1 MTIMEKINADMK
13 TAMKAKDKVTL
24 TVLRSMKAAIVKES
38 QAKNQHN
45 SEDVIEVN
53 ALAKEVNSRKKSIE
67 EYREKTNRQDK
78 IDELEAEIAL
88 IAQYMPKPL
97 TEDEVKDI
105 VNTVVSE
112 YGKPVN
118 ELTMKNDMS
127 KLVNT
132 AKAKIGGMANG
143 ELISSLVRNIILGK

>member
-24 TVLRSMKAAIVKES
+24 GVLRSMKAAIVKES

-45 SEDVIEVN
+45 SEDVIELT
-53 ALAKEVNSRKKSIE
+53 ALTKEVKSRQKSIE

-78 IDELEAEIAL
+78 IDELEAEIA
-88 IAQYMPKPL
+88 IIEAYTPKPL

-105 VNTVVSE
+105 VNTVVAE

-118 ELTMKNDMS
+118 ELSMKDMGPLINS
-127 KLVNT
+127 
-132 AKAKIGGMANG
+132 AKAKIGPTADG
-143 ELISSLVRNIILGK
+143 ELISTLVRNIIQGK

>member
-24 TVLRSMKAAIVKES
+24 GVLRSMKAAIVKES

-45 SEDVIEVN
+45 SEDVIELT
-53 ALAKEVNSRKKSIE
+53 ALTKEVKSRQKSID

-78 IDELEAEIAL
+78 IDELEAEIA
-88 IAQYMPKPL
+88 IIEAYTPKPL

-105 VNTVVSE
+105 VNTVVAD
-112 YGKPVN
+112 YGKPVD
-118 ELTMKNDMS
+118 ELSMKDMGPLINS
-127 KLVNT
+127 
-132 AKAKIGGMANG
+132 AKAKIGPTADG
-143 ELISSLVRNIILGK
+143 ELISSLVRNIIQGK

>member
-24 TVLRSMKAAIVKES
+24 GVLRSMKAAIVKES

-45 SEDVIEVN
+45 SEDVIELT
-53 ALAKEVNSRKKSIE
+53 ALTKEVKSRQKSIE

-78 IDELEAEIAL
+78 IDELEAEIA
-88 IAQYMPKPL
+88 IIEDYIPKPL
-97 TEDEVKDI
+97 IEDEVKDI
-105 VNTVVSE
+105 VNTVVAE

-118 ELTMKNDMS
+118 ELSMKDMGP
-127 KLVNT
+127 LINN
-132 AKAKIGGMANG
+132 AKAKIGPMADG
-143 ELISSLVRNIILGK
+143 ELISALVRNIIQGK

>member
-67 EYREKTNRQDK
+67 EYREKTTRQDK

-88 IAQYMPKPL
+88 ITQYMPKPL
-97 TEDEVKDI
+97 TKDEVKDI
-105 VNTVVSE
+105 VNAVVSE
-112 YGKPVN
+112 YGKPFN

-127 KLVNT
+127 KLVNA
-132 AKAKIGGMANG
+132 AKAKIGGMADG

>member
-24 TVLRSMKAAIVKES
+24 GVLRSMKAAIVKES

-45 SEDVIEVN
+45 SEDVIELT
-53 ALAKEVNSRKKSIE
+53 ALTKEVKSRQKSIE

-78 IDELEAEIAL
+78 IDELEAEIA
-88 IAQYMPKPL
+88 IIEAYTPKPL

-105 VNTVVSE
+105 VNTVVAD

-118 ELTMKNDMS
+118 ELSMKDMGP
-127 KLVNT
+127 LVNS
-132 AKAKIGGMANG
+132 AKAKIGPTADG
-143 ELISSLVRNIILGK
+143 EFISNLVRNIILGK

>member
-45 SEDVIEVN
+45 SEDVIELT
-53 ALAKEVNSRKKSIE
+53 ALAKEVKSRQKSIE

-78 IDELEAEIAL
+78 IDELEAEIA
-88 IAQYMPKPL
+88 IIEAYTPKPL
-97 TEDEVKDI
+97 TEDEVKGI
-105 VNTVVSE
+105 VNTVVAD

-118 ELTMKNDMS
+118 ELSMKDMGPLINS
-127 KLVNT
+127 
-132 AKAKIGGMANG
+132 AKTKIGPTADG
-143 ELISSLVRNIILGK
+143 ELISNLVRNIIQGK

>member
-24 TVLRSMKAAIVKES
+24 GVLRSMKAAIVKES

-45 SEDVIEVN
+45 SEDVIELT
-53 ALAKEVNSRKKSIE
+53 ALTKEVKSRQKSIE

-78 IDELEAEIAL
+78 IDELEAEIA
-88 IAQYMPKPL
+88 IIEAYTPKPL

-105 VNTVVSE
+105 VNTVVAD

-118 ELTMKNDMS
+118 ELSMKDMGPLINS
-127 KLVNT
+127 
-132 AKAKIGGMANG
+132 AKAKIGPTADGG
-143 ELISSLVRNIILGK
+143 LISSLVRNIILGK

>member
-24 TVLRSMKAAIVKES
+24 GVLRSMKAAIVKES

-45 SEDVIEVN
+45 SEDVIELT
-53 ALAKEVNSRKKSIE
+53 ALTKEVKSRQKSIE

-78 IDELEAEIAL
+78 IDELEAEIA
-88 IAQYMPKPL
+88 IIEAYTPKPL

-105 VNTVVSE
+105 VNTVVAD
-112 YGKPVN
+112 YGKPVD
-118 ELTMKNDMS
+118 ELSMKDMGPLINS
-127 KLVNT
+127 
-132 AKAKIGGMANG
+132 AKTKIGPTADG
-143 ELISSLVRNIILGK
+143 ELISALVRNIIQGK

>member
-24 TVLRSMKAAIVKES
+24 GVLRSMKAAIVKES

-45 SEDVIEVN
+45 SEDVIELT
-53 ALAKEVNSRKKSIE
+53 ALTKEVKSRQKSIE

-78 IDELEAEIAL
+78 IDELEAEITIIEA
-88 IAQYMPKPL
+88 YTPKPL

-105 VNTVVSE
+105 VNTVVSD
-112 YGKPVN
+112 YDKPVD
-118 ELTMKNDMS
+118 ELSMKDMGPLINS
-127 KLVNT
+127 
-132 AKAKIGGMANG
+132 AKAKIGPTADGG
-143 ELISSLVRNIILGK
+143 LISSLVRNIILGK

>member
-45 SEDVIEVN
+45 SEDVIEVT
-53 ALAKEVNSRKKSIE
+53 ALTKEVKSRQKSIE

-78 IDELEAEIAL
+78 IDELEAEIA
-88 IAQYMPKPL
+88 IIEAYTPKPL
-97 TEDEVKDI
+97 TEDETKDI
-105 VNTVVSE
+105 VNTVVAN

-118 ELTMKNDMS
+118 ELSMKDMGPLINS
-127 KLVNT
+127 
-132 AKAKIGGMANG
+132 AKAKIGPTADGG
-143 ELISSLVRNIILGK
+143 LISNLVRNIILGK

>member
-24 TVLRSMKAAIVKES
+24 GVLRSMKAAIVKES

-45 SEDVIEVN
+45 SEDVIELT
-53 ALAKEVNSRKKSIE
+53 ALTKEVKSRQKSIE

-78 IDELEAEIAL
+78 IDELEAEIA
-88 IAQYMPKPL
+88 IIEAYTPKPL

-105 VNTVVSE
+105 VNTVVAD

-118 ELTMKNDMS
+118 ELSMKDMGPLINS
-127 KLVNT
+127 
-132 AKAKIGGMANG
+132 AKAKIGPTADG
-143 ELISSLVRNIILGK
+143 ELISAFVRNIIQGK

>member
-24 TVLRSMKAAIVKES
+24 GVLRPMKAAIVKES

-45 SEDVIEVN
+45 SEDVIELT
-53 ALAKEVNSRKKSIE
+53 ALTKEVKSRQKSIE

-78 IDELEAEIAL
+78 IDELEAEIA
-88 IAQYMPKPL
+88 IIEAYTPKPL
-97 TEDEVKDI
+97 TEDETKA
-105 VNTVVSE
+105 VVDAVVAE

-118 ELTMKNDMS
+118 ELSMKDMGPLINS
-127 KLVNT
+127 
-132 AKAKIGGMANG
+132 AKAKIGPTADG
-143 ELISSLVRNIILGK
+143 ELISTLVRNIIQGK